1 MISRWRLDPVGKS
14 NSELLETFLA
24 LRRLQFPPPSA
35 VDLTS
40 VWLATGLANPESFE
54 EHDKLHAPEMLE
66 CARHPCD
73 LKSEKAVLRRLN
85 TESQGEASQL
95 VGLR

>member
-1 MISRWRLDPVGKS
+1 METRPSRKTKQRATRNIFSFEAIAV
-14 NSELLETFLA
+14 
-24 LRRLQFPPPSA
+24 PPPSA

-85 TESQGEASQL
+85 TGS
-95 VGLR
+95 GLMLGT

>member
-1 MISRWRLDPVGKS
+1 LISRWRLDLVGKP

-24 LRRLQFPPPSA
+24 LRRLQFPPSA

-66 CARHPCD
+66 CARYPCD

-95 VGLR
+95 LGLR